1 MVNTPTNFLNMKRR
15 RIFQGERGGFF
26 VRDADGKMH
35 RGIKAAYRKVGANGN
50 ESKLGPKNRE
60 SVPVKLRRAV
70 RKNAG
75 VARKPK
81 NENEGG
87 IINGIVNALVGDAVK
102 TRKTRKNKGVKRGPR
117 KTKAARVPRL
127 PAAPVVQRHP
137 MNRPKKLSANLL
149 PARRPARVPRL
160 PAAPVVAMHPMNL
173 PVASVASN
181 ASRAPRLPAA
191 PVIAMH
197 PMNRPKA
204 SRKTRKNKGVKRG
217 PRKPNT
223 SNYMLLPSSPIPRLP
238 APPVVKLHPMNR
250 PKAANYNFGPFQ
262 SA

>member
-1 MVNTPTNFLNMKRR
+1 MVNTPTNFLNMKKR

-75 VARKPK
+75 VRKPK

-87 IINGIVNALVGDAVK
+87 IINGIVNALVGNAEK
-102 TRKTRKNKGVKRGPR
+102 TRKTRKNKGAKRVPR
-117 KTKAARVPRL
+117 KTKANRVPRR
-127 PAAPVVQRHP
+127 PAAPVI
-137 MNRPKKLSANLL
+137 
-149 PARRPARVPRL
+149 
-160 PAAPVVAMHPMNL
+160 AMHPMNL
-173 PVASVASN
+173 PVRRPAAAAKANRV
-181 ASRAPRLPAA
+181 PRLPAA

-197 PMNRPKA
+197 PVNLPVRSPAASVVAMNMPVRRPAAAAARRPAAAAAKA
-204 SRKTRKNKGVKRG
+204 NRV
-217 PRKPNT
+217 
-223 SNYMLLPSSPIPRLP
+223 PRLP
-238 APPVVKLHPMNR
+238 AAPVVKRHPMNR
-250 PKAANYNFGPFQ
+250 PRANNFLINNAMRNTGLSTPAARSPAFARNLANVV
-262 SA
+262 

>member
-87 IINGIVNALVGDAVK
+87 IINGIVNALVGNAEK

-117 KTKAARVPRL
+117 KTKAARVPR
-127 PAAPVVQRHP
+127 R
-137 MNRPKKLSANLL
+137 
-149 PARRPARVPRL
+149 
-160 PAAPVVAMHPMNL
+160 
-173 PVASVASN
+173 
-181 ASRAPRLPAA
+181 PAA

-197 PMNRPKA
+197 PMNLPVRRPAAAAKA
-204 SRKTRKNKGVKRG
+204 NRV
-217 PRKPNT
+217 
-223 SNYMLLPSSPIPRLP
+223 PRLP
-238 APPVVKLHPMNR
+238 AAPVVKRHPMNR
-250 PKAANYNFGPFQ
+250 PRANNFLLNNAMRNTGLTTPVARSPAF
-262 SA
+262 ARNLANVV